1 MQNQGKKIKN
11 QPTMKPEIKQEANVE
26 EQVKKD
32 SDTKMEETKPEEKK
46 KEEKKTE
53 KKEISKKIEAIVNGK
68 DLPISTKHSM
78 AICNFIRGKR
88 IEGLIPELE
97 KVIKLKTPMR
107 MKGEIPHRHGN
118 IMSGRYPIN
127 ACKAFINLLKSLQA
141 NANVNGIENPRIVLA
156 KANKASR
163 PYRRGGRER
172 FKRTNVLLIAKERE
186 NKPMG
191 EKK

>member
-1 MQNQGKKIKN
+1 MNIPEKKAKN
-11 QPTMKPEIKQEANVE
+11 QPAMKPEIEEEKIKPKVE
-26 EQVKKD
+26 EKA
-32 SDTKMEETKPEEKK
+32 EEKK
-46 KEEKKTE
+46 VEEKKTE
-53 KKEISKKIEAIVNGK
+53 KKEIAKKTEAIVNGK

-78 AICNFIRGKR
+78 AICDFIRGKR

-97 KVIKLKTPMR
+97 KVIKLKVPMR

-127 ACKAFINLLKSLQA
+127 ACKSFINLLKSLQA
-141 NANVNGIENPRIVLA
+141 NASVNGIENPRIVLA

-172 FKRTNVLLIAKERE
+172 FKRTNVLLIAKTTIT
-186 NKPMG
+186 KPQE